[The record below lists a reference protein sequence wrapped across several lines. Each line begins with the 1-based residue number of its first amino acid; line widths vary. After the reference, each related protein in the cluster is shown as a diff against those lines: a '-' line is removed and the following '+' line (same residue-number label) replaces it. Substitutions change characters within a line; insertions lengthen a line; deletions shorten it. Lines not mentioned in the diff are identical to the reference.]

1 MNAVIDVN
9 ANSNAAS
16 KSGNAQDGAATAP
29 ASAKSTTRAGTVF
42 SVTPGLPQLF
52 QSNFDYQLARG
63 MLAGAYGD
71 GGAVGESYSTARRI
85 KDKDI
90 ESWTVAWTATA
101 DRIEGI
107 ARKCLS
113 GGHIV
118 SAREAFLRAS
128 VYWRTGL
135 FYLETTDPRQ
145 LEMYKHHRS
154 CFRQAA
160 MLFDPPIE
168 TVTIPYENGKTL
180 PGYFMRASA
189 DGVPRPT
196 VMILGGGDS
205 TCEELYDF
213 GGGAAAVRRG
223 YNAFLWEGPGQV
235 GAFAADKTLTYR
247 PDYEVPTRYAVDYVL
262 SRHDVDPKRLALSG
276 LSMGGYFAPR
286 AVAFEKRI
294 TAVIANSLIPVMVP
308 PMLLLLGLKDAHG
321 EDLESKVDLSDPMKK
336 FFVTDVQE
344 RCGMAGKSLAAFLD
358 NLSHYSLAGLEGKI
372 TCPLLS
378 IGGEGEGPSATR
390 AAHEFFEKLIC
401 PKTERVV
408 ISAEGGEAHCQI
420 NNPSL
425 KHQIEFD
432 WLDDIFKK
440 NKT

>member
-1 MNAVIDVN
+1 MIPVTEAKTIPSV
-9 ANSNAAS
+9 APEWTSARGGAA
-16 KSGNAQDGAATAP
+16 AATAP
-29 ASAKSTTRAGTVF
+29 AISTARAGTVF
-42 SVTPGLPQLF
+42 SATPGLPQLF

-85 KDKDI
+85 TDKDI

-101 DRIEGI
+101 DRIEGV
-107 ARKCLS
+107 ANRCLS

-128 VYWRTGL
+128 VYWRTGF
-135 FYLETTDPRQ
+135 FYLETKDPRQ
-145 LEMYKHHRS
+145 FEMYKHHRS

-160 MLFDPPIE
+160 KLFDPPIE
-168 TVTIPYENGKTL
+168 TVSIPYENGKTL
-180 PGYFMRASA
+180 PGYFMRAAA
-189 DGVPRPT
+189 DGLPRPT
-196 VMILGGGDS
+196 VMLLGGGDS
-205 TCEELYDF
+205 TCEEMYDF

-223 YNAFLWEGPGQV
+223 YNALLWEGPGQV
-235 GAFAADKTLTYR
+235 GAFAADSTLTYR

-262 SRHDVDPKRLALSG
+262 SRTDVDPKRLALAG
-276 LSMGGYFAPR
+276 NSMGGYFAPR

-294 TAVIANSLIPVMVP
+294 AAVIANSLLPLFAP
-308 PMLLLLGLKDAHG
+308 CMLALLGLKDASG
-321 EDLESKVDLSDPMKK
+321 DDLESKVDLFDPMKK
-336 FFVTDVQE
+336 FLVTNVQE

-358 NLSHYSLAGLEGKI
+358 NLSHYTLAGLEGKI

-378 IGGEGEGPSATR
+378 VGGEGEGPSAN
-390 AAHEFFEKLIC
+390 AMAHEFFEKLTC

-408 ISAEGGEAHCQI
+408 TSAEGGEAHCQI

-432 WLDDIFKK
+432 WLDEVLE
-440 NKT
+440 